1 MITLD
6 IHYEDGHVV
15 SERHELPL
23 LVGSAKECGL
33 RLKHW
38 RIAKNHFLLRRGVD
52 GVYIEDLGSV
62 MGTRVNGR
70 RITRYG
76 PISDTDTCIAGP
88 CKLHISPVPCSSLQR
103 VSAINPISR
112 SLHAEVH
119 QDEYSCPEISETN
132 APTHFDDD
140 QDQQQISAQTMP
152 QEVGTNF
159 DARFSD
165 IRKSLHA
172 SLIHAFDLRRH
183 DVSALSDIA
192 LRQEAEKCVAEL
204 IVDYPEIDTD
214 LKKQSLIT
222 LVSAEAVGLGVLE
235 SMLADPSITEIM
247 VNRYDLIYV
256 ERNGQIQFHG
266 AVFSSD
272 RAVRSVIDRIVF
284 PLGRRIDES
293 SPMVD
298 ARLKDGSRINAVIAP
313 ISIHG
318 ACLTIR
324 KFSQKTLSMEDLV
337 KRGSIDMLMAELFHI
352 CINLRLNLIVS
363 GGTGS
368 GKTTLLNILA
378 QCVAP
383 EQRIVTIEDSAELQ
397 IQHPHVISL
406 ESRPAN
412 AEGSGQITIRDL
424 VRNAMRMR
432 PDRIIV
438 GEVRGSEALD
448 MLVAMN
454 TGHEGSLTTLHANSP
469 RDALARIETLVLM
482 SNVGLP
488 LLAIR
493 EQMASAINIIV
504 QQTRLPCGR
513 RLVTHVAEI
522 TGTESGVVQLQTLIN
537 FDTQTQSFVKNSLP
551 PVFFHRLN
559 AQNNDFAQRWFSHT

>member
-1 MITLD
+1 
-6 IHYEDGHVV
+6 
-15 SERHELPL
+15 
-23 LVGSAKECGL
+23 
-33 RLKHW
+33 
-38 RIAKNHFLLRRGVD
+38 
-52 GVYIEDLGSV
+52 
-62 MGTRVNGR
+62 
-70 RITRYG
+70 
-76 PISDTDTCIAGP
+76 
-88 CKLHISPVPCSSLQR
+88 
-103 VSAINPISR
+103 
-112 SLHAEVH
+112 
-119 QDEYSCPEISETN
+119 
-132 APTHFDDD
+132 
-140 QDQQQISAQTMP
+140 
-152 QEVGTNF
+152 
-159 DARFSD
+159 
-165 IRKSLHA
+165 
-172 SLIHAFDLRRH
+172 
-183 DVSALSDIA
+183 VSALSDKA

-204 IVDYPEIDTD
+204 IEDYPEIDTE
-214 LKKQSLIT
+214 LKKRVLIT

-235 SMLADPSITEIM
+235 SMLSDPSITEIM

-256 ERNGQIQFHG
+256 ERNGKIHLHG

-272 RAVRSVIDRIVF
+272 MAVRAVIDRIVY

-324 KFSQKTLSMEDLV
+324 KFSQKTLSMQDLV
-337 KRGSIDMLMAELFHI
+337 KRESIDMMIAELLHI
-352 CINLRLNLIVS
+352 CMTLRLNLIVS

-378 QCVAP
+378 QCVTS

-397 IQHPHVISL
+397 IKHPHVISL

-438 GEVRGSEALD
+438 GEVRGAEALD

-482 SNVGLP
+482 SNIGLP
-488 LLAIR
+488 LQAIR
-493 EQMASAINIIV
+493 EQIASAINIIV

-522 TGTESGVVQLQTLIN
+522 TGTESGVVQLQTLIS
-537 FDTQTQSFVKNSLP
+537 FDMQTQLFIKNSLP
-551 PVFFHRLN
+551 PVFFQRLSGQYN
-559 AQNNDFAQRWFSHT
+559 GFVQRWFGST

>member
-1 MITLD
+1 
-6 IHYEDGHVV
+6 
-15 SERHELPL
+15 
-23 LVGSAKECGL
+23 
-33 RLKHW
+33 
-38 RIAKNHFLLRRGVD
+38 
-52 GVYIEDLGSV
+52 
-62 MGTRVNGR
+62 
-70 RITRYG
+70 
-76 PISDTDTCIAGP
+76 
-88 CKLHISPVPCSSLQR
+88 
-103 VSAINPISR
+103 
-112 SLHAEVH
+112 
-119 QDEYSCPEISETN
+119 
-132 APTHFDDD
+132 
-140 QDQQQISAQTMP
+140 
-152 QEVGTNF
+152 
-159 DARFSD
+159 
-165 IRKSLHA
+165 
-172 SLIHAFDLRRH
+172 
-183 DVSALSDIA
+183 VSALSDIA

-204 IVDYPEIDTD
+204 IEGYPEIDTE
-214 LKKQSLIT
+214 LKKQALIT

-256 ERNGQIQFHG
+256 ERSGKIQLHD

-272 RAVRSVIDRIVF
+272 MAVRAVIDRIVF

-324 KFSQKTLSMEDLV
+324 KFSQKTLSMEDLL
-337 KRGSIDMLMAELFHI
+337 KRESIDVMIAELFHL
-352 CINLRLNLIVS
+352 CITLRLNLIVS

-397 IQHPHVISL
+397 INHPHVLSL

-438 GEVRGSEALD
+438 GEVRGAEALD

-488 LLAIR
+488 LQAIR
-493 EQMASAINIIV
+493 EQLASAINIIV

-513 RLVTHVAEI
+513 RLVTNVAEI
-522 TGTESGVVQLQTLIN
+522 TGTESGVVQLQTLIC
-537 FDTQTQSFVKNSLP
+537 FDVQTQSFIKNSLP
-551 PVFFHRLN
+551 PVFFKRLN
-559 AQNNDFAQRWFSHT
+559 TQNHAFVQRWFNHT

>member
-1 MITLD
+1 LITLD
-6 IHYEDGHVV
+6 IHFEDGQVA
-15 SERHELPL
+15 SEQHGLPL
-23 LVGSAKECGL
+23 LVGRGTDCGL

-38 RIAKNHFLLRRGVD
+38 RVAKNHFLLRRGVD
-52 GVYIEDLGSV
+52 GVYIEDLGSI

-76 PISDTDTCIAGP
+76 PLSGSDTCIAGP
-88 CKLHISPVPCSSLQR
+88 CKFHISQAPLISTEQ
-103 VSAINPISR
+103 VSAISTITPPQIETLEDCTYPCR
-112 SLHAEVH
+112 SDTNNLNQLSGDQVVHPTYEQAE
-119 QDEYSCPEISETN
+119 QKPQT
-132 APTHFDDD
+132 TQFDLRY
-140 QDQQQISAQTMP
+140 T
-152 QEVGTNF
+152 E
-159 DARFSD
+159 
-165 IRKSLHA
+165 IRKSLHS
-172 SLIHAFDLRRH
+172 SLIQALDLRRH

-192 LRQEAEKCVAEL
+192 LREEADKCVAEL
-204 IVDYPEIDTD
+204 MNEYPEIDTET
-214 LKKQSLIT
+214 KRQELIT

-235 SMLADPSITEIM
+235 SMLEDPSISEVM

-256 ERNGQIQFHG
+256 ERNGKIQRHT
-266 AVFSSD
+266 AIFSSEM
-272 RAVRSVIDRIVF
+272 AVRSVIDRIVF

-313 ISIHG
+313 VSIHG

-324 KFSQKTLSMEDLV
+324 KFSQKTLCIKDLI
-337 KRGSIDMLMAELFHI
+337 KRQSIDDLMAQLFQL
-352 CINLRLNLIVS
+352 CINLRLNIIVS

-397 IQHPHVISL
+397 IQHPHVLSL

-438 GEVRGSEALD
+438 GEVRGAEALD

-482 SNVGLP
+482 ANVGLP
-488 LLAIR
+488 LQAIR
-493 EQMASAINIIV
+493 EQLASAVNIII
-504 QQTRLPCGR
+504 QQSRLPCGR
-513 RLVTHVAEI
+513 RLVTSVAEI
-522 TGTESGVVQLQTLIN
+522 TGIESGVIQLQTLVN
-537 FDTQTQSFVKNSLP
+537 FDTHTQSFINNSLP
-551 PVFFHRLN
+551 PTFFQRLDC
-559 AQNNDFAQRWFSHT
+559 QHNDFVTRWFNPS